1 MTNQKAEILNLPNQ
15 ILHKTTVKKGRKSQ
29 QFLQALLFGFSATS
43 QLVKTKK
50 HPITKH
56 PISMV
61 IELFLLNNRLAQD
74 VKDKLE

>member
-1 MTNQKAEILNLPNQ
+1 MTNQKAGILNLPTP
-15 ILHKTTVKKGRKSQ
+15 ILNNAIFKKGRGSQ
-29 QFLQALLFGFSATS
+29 LLLQTLLFGFSATS
-43 QLVKTKK
+43 QLFYSKK
-50 HPITKH
+50 SPITKH